1 MIDNDASLTRW
12 WRLGP
17 WSRNALMR
25 SGDRVESTLVLV
37 VVMLILLLVP
47 FAGAFGT
54 ATYTRLTDE
63 ARIARQ
69 TEQQVSAVLLAN
81 PLPPMG
87 DVPVRGPVGPD
98 RAPARWSVNGTE
110 HTGDVETGIGDK
122 AGQTVTIWVDAHGNY
137 MTNPN
142 TGTENGFEAVV
153 SALAFWSLGTV
164 GCGVLLAG
172 VHSLMAKHH
181 RAQWQKEWNSLGQA
195 PGWTVR

>member
-1 MIDNDASLTRW
+1 MNESDASFTRW

-17 WSRNALMR
+17 WNCNSLTR
-25 SGDRVESTLVLV
+25 SGDRVESTVVLV
-37 VVMLILLLVP
+37 MVMFVLLLVP
-47 FAGAFGT
+47 FACAFGT

-98 RAPARWSVNGTE
+98 RAPAHWSVNGTE
-110 HTGDVETGIGDK
+110 HTGDVATGIGDK
-122 AGQTVTIWVDAHGNY
+122 AGQTVTIWVDSHGNY
-137 MTNPN
+137 MTTPN

-153 SALAFWSLGTV
+153 AALAFWSLGTV
-164 GCGVLLAG
+164 INGVLLVG
-172 VHSLMAKHH
+172 VHSLITKHH
-181 RAQWQKEWNSLGQA
+181 LAQWQREWSSLGQA
-195 PGWTVR
+195 PGSPVR